1 MSRIQKIHARQI
13 LDSRDTPTIS
23 AEVYLEDGSVGTAAV
38 PSGASTGEHEAY
50 ELRDGDPADYNGKS
64 VHKAIANIHEKISPI
79 LVGQEASGQEK
90 IDKLLIELDGTKN
103 KKNLGAN
110 AVLAVSLACAVA
122 EAKSE
127 KVELFEYLQKFSLY
141 KNQTPAIP
149 HAMFN
154 VLNGGRHAKHSS
166 DFQEYMIIPMLE
178 DSFAENLKCASEI
191 FQSLK
196 QILEKYN
203 FPTTVGDEG
212 GFAPPVTSN
221 TQGLDIL
228 VEAITKAGYK
238 PGSNVFIGLDI
249 AASEFFENNTYNLKT
264 EGLTF
269 SSDQFIKYIQK
280 TVSQYPIISIEDP
293 LEQNDFPAWAKL
305 TQELGR
311 TVQIVGDDLYT
322 TNTERLEYGIAHKS
336 STAIL
341 IKPNQIGTLT
351 ETIGAINTA
360 HKNNFK
366 TIVSHR
372 SGETEDTFIA
382 DLAVGLHSPQIKAG
396 SLSRSERIAKYN
408 RLLKIEELLH

>member
-1 MSRIQKIHARQI
+1 MAHIQKIHARQI
-13 LDSRDTPTIS
+13 LDSRNTPTIS
-23 AEVYLEDGSVGTAAV
+23 AEVYLTDGSVGMASV

-50 ELRDGDPADYNGKS
+50 ELRDGNPTNYNGKS
-64 VHKAIANIHEKISPI
+64 VHKAIAHIHEDISPI
-79 LVGQEASGQEK
+79 LIGQEASSQEN

-110 AVLAVSLACAVA
+110 AILAVSLACAVA

-127 KVELFEYLQKFSLY
+127 KVELFEYLQKFNLD
-141 KNQTPAIP
+141 KNKKPTVP

-154 VLNGGRHAKHSS
+154 VLNGGRHAQHSS
-166 DFQEYMIIPMLE
+166 DFQEYMIIPMLGNNF
-178 DSFAENLKCASEI
+178 SQNLQCASEI

-221 TQGLDIL
+221 TQGIEIL
-228 VEAITKAGYK
+228 IDAITQAGYN

-249 AASEFFENNTYNLKT
+249 AASEFFENNLYNLKT
-264 EGLTF
+264 ENSTF
-269 SSDQFIKYIQK
+269 SSDQFIEYLHR
-280 TVSQYPIISIEDP
+280 TVSKYPIISIEDP
-293 LEQNDFPAWAKL
+293 LEQNDFPAWSKL
-305 TQELGR
+305 TQKLGS

-322 TNTERLEYGIAHKS
+322 TNTERLEYGITHKS

-351 ETIGAINTA
+351 ETIDAINTA

-382 DLAVGLHSPQIKAG
+382 DLAVGLHSPQIKTG

-408 RLLKIEELLH
+408 RLLKIEELLQ

>member
-1 MSRIQKIHARQI
+1 MAHIQKIHARQI
-13 LDSRDTPTIS
+13 LDSRNTPTIS
-23 AEVYLEDGSVGTAAV
+23 AEVYLTDGSVGMASV

-50 ELRDGDPADYNGKS
+50 ELRDGDPTNYNGKS
-64 VHKAIANIHEKISPI
+64 VHKAIAHIHEDISPI
-79 LVGQEASGQEK
+79 LIGQEASSQEN

-110 AVLAVSLACAVA
+110 AILAVSLACAVA

-127 KVELFEYLQKFSLY
+127 KVELFEYLQKFNLD
-141 KNQTPAIP
+141 KNKKPTVP

-154 VLNGGRHAKHSS
+154 VLNGGRHAQHSS
-166 DFQEYMIIPMLE
+166 DFQEYMIIPMLGN
-178 DSFAENLKCASEI
+178 SFSQNLQCASEI

-221 TQGLDIL
+221 TQGIEIL
-228 VEAITKAGYK
+228 IDAITQAGYN

-249 AASEFFENNTYNLKT
+249 AASEFFENNLYNLKT
-264 EGLTF
+264 ENSTF
-269 SSDQFIKYIQK
+269 SSDQFIEYLHG
-280 TVSQYPIISIEDP
+280 TVSKYPIISIEDP
-293 LEQNDFPAWAKL
+293 LEQNDFPAWSKL
-305 TQELGR
+305 TQKLGS

-322 TNTERLEYGIAHKS
+322 TNTERLEYGITHKS

-351 ETIGAINTA
+351 ETIDAINTA

-382 DLAVGLHSPQIKAG
+382 DLAVGLHSPQIKTG

-408 RLLKIEELLH
+408 RLLKIEELLQ